1 MGSARVECRF
11 WQVRT
16 TAETGTS
23 AMNKKDASPSFDE
36 RDDRTIF
43 QPASSVPGKDEAS
56 SGVSE
61 AVGPDPAEECTV
73 FRPSSADK
81 TRGVEPRGAAAERT
95 FFDRGPLLSGPAAPP
110 PPRQAAVQTLELEA
124 PNENPFLQAAG
135 PLLLLLG
142 RLRTSLLRARG
153 PSLVAQIA
161 AAIEKSEREM
171 VEAGIGAADVMTAK
185 YALCASADEVLA
197 NLPGDDRAPAQRS
210 GLMTRFFGENDGR
223 RRFFDELDRLKEH
236 PQANRDLLGLFHACL
251 ALTFH
256 GATTSLPGGTATLQ
270 AIRDDLF
277 DLLEQDKAKAA
288 LALSPRWQGQP
299 LPSHAA
305 RLRVPLWTVAGL
317 AGLVLFLVFMG
328 FRMSLG
334 QRSETAATAL
344 TDLTPSSPVAIGRK
358 APVAPPPAPPPSKA
372 QVSQIEHIRK
382 VLEPNISAGALNVE
396 ATANQ
401 IIIHITDRVLFQ
413 PGKAT
418 VLEDVRPLIMYIALA
433 LDDAKG
439 PIKVVGHSDN
449 IPISNARFASN
460 FELSLERAAVVGAL
474 LKQNLSQPERV
485 EVEGKGADVPIAPN
499 DTADGR
505 AKNRRVEIVMPRL
518 D

>member
-1 MGSARVECRF
+1 MG
-11 WQVRT
+11 
-16 TAETGTS
+16 
-23 AMNKKDASPSFDE
+23 AMSKKDADRGLDE

-43 QPASSVPGKDEAS
+43 QPASPVPGEAEAS
-56 SGVSE
+56 SGVGDAE
-61 AVGPDPAEECTV
+61 ASADPAEECTV
-73 FRPSSADK
+73 FRPNPDK
-81 TRGVEPRGAAAERT
+81 TRGPEPRGAGADRPA
-95 FFDRGPLLSGPAAPP
+95 FDRGPLLSGPAAPP

-124 PNENPFLQAAG
+124 PNGNPFLQAAG

-142 RLRTSLLRARG
+142 RLRTSLLRASG
-153 PSLVAQIA
+153 PALVPQIA
-161 AAIEKSEREM
+161 AAIEKSEKDM

-197 NLPGDDRAPAQRS
+197 NLPGDDRATAQRS

-223 RRFFDELDRLKEH
+223 RRFFDELDRLKENA
-236 PQANRDLLGLFHACL
+236 QAHGDLLELFHACL
-251 ALTFH
+251 ALGFH
-256 GATTSLPGGTATLQ
+256 GASTSLPGGTATLQ

-277 DLLEQDKAKAA
+277 DLLEEDKAASV
-288 LALSPRWQGQP
+288 LALSPRWRGQP
-299 LPSHAA
+299 LPGHAA
-305 RLRVPLWTVAGL
+305 RLRIPVWTVAGL
-317 AGLVLFLVFMG
+317 AGLVLFLAFMA

-334 QRSETAATAL
+334 QRSEAAATAL
-344 TDLTPSSPVAIGRK
+344 TDLTPASPVAIGRK
-358 APVAPPPAPPPSKA
+358 AQVAPPPAPPPSKA
-372 QVSQIEHIRK
+372 QVSQLEHIRK
-382 VLEPNISAGALNVE
+382 VLEPNISAGALDVK

-401 IIIHITDRVLFQ
+401 IAIHITDRVLFQ

-449 IPISNARFASN
+449 MPISNARFASN

-485 EVEGKGADVPIAPN
+485 EVEGKGADVPIEPN
-499 DTADGR
+499 NTVEGR
-505 AKNRRVEIVMPRL
+505 AKNRRVEILVPRL